1 MSARKSMTMRVYL
14 QSSNKRA
21 ENLALLD
28 TGATENF
35 INLDYAKYLR
45 LPIKQFDKPRLLLNV
60 DGTENRAGSLKYY
73 TDLSVRTGNKCVN
86 MRFMLSN
93 LGDQKVILG
102 YPWFAAMQP
111 RIDWAKGWIEHD
123 QLPVILRAP
132 NAQCIKFT
140 Q

>member
-1 MSARKSMTMRVYL
+1 MCIYL
-14 QSSNKRA
+14 HLPAKRA
-21 ENLALLD
+21 ENLALLN

-35 INLDYAKYLR
+35 INLDYAKYLQ

-60 DGTENRAGSLKYY
+60 NGTENRAGSLKYY

-111 RIDWAKGWIEHD
+111 RIDWAKG
-123 QLPVILRAP
+123 
-132 NAQCIKFT
+132 
-140 Q
+140 